1 MRYLEIISIFLAFV
15 VIINLS
21 MKKSFRRETLLLI
34 FINIICTILHLI
46 IEGYRWQM
54 IPLYVLL
61 GLFVLIKNKEFYLSI
76 SVVLIMTWL
85 LAILLPFLI
94 PVITLPNPTGTFNV
108 GSKIY
113 DWTDSS
119 RAEWFT
125 NEPLD
130 FRNIVVQVW
139 YPSEVYNFSEPLPY
153 LDHVKLRAKAIGDRV
168 GLPSF
173 MLSHLAL
180 VETNSY
186 NNTPPANGRFPLI
199 IFSHGLGGM
208 RTQNTILMEELA
220 SHGYIVVGM
229 DHPFDANATIFPT
242 LKSDGNLKFADYRSA
257 IPEGTSDS
265 LWLTIR
271 NNQLDTRISDILFI
285 LQKLDKKETLID
297 ENIDFTQIGVVG
309 HSFGGATAVLS
320 AMINERI
327 KAVVALDGWFVP
339 FALLDNETK
348 LNVPFL
354 YIGQERWD
362 SWNEERHL
370 HYLDLLIKQSTTVAY
385 HIAVK
390 GARHYDFADVPL
402 FSPIAPIIGL
412 TGFPNGEQIV
422 SIVNSTTLQFF
433 NKYLKNNLNHNF
445 SIPSLPII
453 SVRNNQHAYP

>member
-1 MRYLEIISIFLAFV
+1 MRFFEIISILLAFV

-21 MKKSFRRETLLLI
+21 IRKFLRRETLLLI
-34 FINIICTILHLI
+34 FINIIFTIIHLI

-54 IPLYVLL
+54 IPLYFLL
-61 GLFVLIKNKEFYLSI
+61 GLFVFIKNKEFRLSI
-76 SVVLIMTWL
+76 SLVLIMTWL

-94 PVITLPNPTGTFNV
+94 PIISLSNPTGSFNI

-119 RAEWFT
+119 RVELFT
-125 NEPLD
+125 NDPLD
-130 FRNIVVQVW
+130 FRNIVVQFW
-139 YPSEVYNFSEPLPY
+139 YPSKEHHISSPLPY
-153 LDHVKLRAKAIGDRV
+153 LDHMKFRSKAIGDRV

-180 VETNSY
+180 VKTNSY
-186 NNTPPANGRFPLI
+186 HNSSPSKGSFPLI

-220 SHGYIVVGM
+220 SNGYIVVAM
-229 DHPFDANATIFPT
+229 DHAFDANTTVFPT
-242 LKSDGNLKFADYRSA
+242 LNSDGNLKFADYRSA

-265 LWLTIR
+265 LWLKIR
-271 NNQLDTRISDILFI
+271 NNQLDTRISDIFFI
-285 LQKLDKKETLID
+285 LQKLDKKETLIS
-297 ENIDFTQIGVVG
+297 ESIDFTKIGVVG

-320 AMINERI
+320 AMSNERI

-339 FALLDNETK
+339 FALLDNETQ

-362 SWNEERHL
+362 SWNEKRHL
-370 HYLDLLIKQSTTVAY
+370 HYLDLLIKQSTAVAY
-385 HIAVK
+385 HISVK
-390 GARHYDFADVPL
+390 GAKHYDFADVPL

-412 TGFPNGEQIV
+412 TGFPNGKQIV
-422 SIVNSTTLQFF
+422 RIVNSTTLQFF
-433 NKYLKNNLNHNF
+433 NKYLKNNLNYNF
-445 SIPSLPII
+445 STPSLPTI
-453 SVRNNQHAYP
+453 SVRNNQQSYP